1 MIELSTL
8 TGACV
13 VALGEKSAG
22 IFTNKEEF
30 ALEIKKIGHEN
41 YEKFWHLPIQL

>member
-13 VALGEKSAG
+13 VALGEKCSG
-22 IFTNKEEF
+22 VFTNSDKL
-30 ALEIKKIGHEN
+30 A
-41 YEKFWHLPIQL
+41 